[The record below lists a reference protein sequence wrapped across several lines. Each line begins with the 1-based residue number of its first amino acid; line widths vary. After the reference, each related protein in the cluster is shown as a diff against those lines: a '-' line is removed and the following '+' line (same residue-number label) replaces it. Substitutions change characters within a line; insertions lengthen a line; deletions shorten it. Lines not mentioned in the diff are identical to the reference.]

1 MEKVRLVQP
10 DMARDEVAE
19 IFDDIR
25 ETKGANFLTPTWGF
39 FALDIELLKG
49 WWTLTKRLQTT
60 PGSLPKPLLNAI
72 SLVCAAEVDCP
83 RCINNHQTH
92 LIEHFGMSTDDVM
105 ACMDFENASTLDPM
119 WKDVLRFAR
128 KVAFDEGTEDS
139 DFQALRDHGIDDVG
153 IAEIVSM
160 AMLESGMARHAAGG
174 GAVRGWRSMAE
185 REPAVGDLRRKRRSL
200 ARICFGW
207 EPLQPF
213 SSVMVGLRR
222 P

>member
-1 MEKVRLVQP
+1 MDGTLGGIMERVKLVQP
-10 DMARDEVAE
+10 DFADDEVAE
-19 IFDDIR
+19 IFADIR

-92 LIEHFGMSTDDVM
+92 LIQHFGMSTDDVM
-105 ACMDFENASTLDPM
+105 ECMDFENSSTLDPM

-128 KVAFDEGTEDS
+128 KVAFNLGTEDA
-139 DFQALRDHGIDDVG
+139 DFHALRAHGIDDVG

-160 AMLESGMARHAAGG
+160 AMLESGMARHAVGVAPFENGDRWPKENLPS
-174 GAVRGWRSMAE
+174 AAYAE
-185 REPAVGDLRRKRRSL
+185 
-200 ARICFGW
+200 
-207 EPLQPF
+207 
-213 SSVMVGLRR
+213 SVDR
-222 P
+222 

>member
-1 MEKVRLVQP
+1 MDGTPGGIMEKVKLVQP
-10 DMARDEVAE
+10 DFADDEVAE
-19 IFDDIR
+19 IFADIR

-92 LIEHFGMSTDDVM
+92 LIQHFGMSTDDVM
-105 ACMDFENASTLDPM
+105 ECMDFENSSTLDPM

-128 KVAFDEGTEDS
+128 KVAFNLGTEDA
-139 DFQALRDHGIDDVG
+139 DFHALRAHGIDDVG

-160 AMLESGMARHAAGG
+160 AMLESGMARHAVGVAPFENGDRWPKENLPS
-174 GAVRGWRSMAE
+174 ATYAE
-185 REPAVGDLRRKRRSL
+185 
-200 ARICFGW
+200 
-207 EPLQPF
+207 
-213 SSVMVGLRR
+213 SVDR
-222 P
+222 

>member
-1 MEKVRLVQP
+1 MEKVKLVQP
-10 DMARDEVAE
+10 DFADGEVAE
-19 IFDDIR
+19 IFADIR

-92 LIEHFGMSTDDVM
+92 LIQHFGMSTDDVM
-105 ACMDFENASTLDPM
+105 ECMDFENSSTLDPM

-128 KVAFDEGTEDS
+128 KVAFNLGTEDA
-139 DFQALRDHGIDDVG
+139 DFQALRAHGIDDVG

-160 AMLESGMARHAAGG
+160 AMLESGMARHAVGVAPFENGDRWPKENLPS
-174 GAVRGWRSMAE
+174 AIYAE
-185 REPAVGDLRRKRRSL
+185 
-200 ARICFGW
+200 
-207 EPLQPF
+207 
-213 SSVMVGLRR
+213 SVDR
-222 P
+222 

>member
-1 MEKVRLVQP
+1 MEKVKLVQP
-10 DMARDEVAE
+10 DFADDEVAE
-19 IFDDIR
+19 IFADIR

-92 LIEHFGMSTDDVM
+92 LIQHFGMSTDDVM
-105 ACMDFENASTLDPM
+105 ECMDFENSSTLDPM

-128 KVAFDEGTEDS
+128 KVAFNLGTEDA
-139 DFQALRDHGIDDVG
+139 DFHALRAHGIDDVG

-160 AMLESGMARHAAGG
+160 AMLESGMARHAVGVAPFENGDRWPKENLPS
-174 GAVRGWRSMAE
+174 ATYAE
-185 REPAVGDLRRKRRSL
+185 
-200 ARICFGW
+200 
-207 EPLQPF
+207 
-213 SSVMVGLRR
+213 SVDR
-222 P
+222 